1 MFNGTL
7 HNNIINKFATI
18 ELAKPKDVLVVVDE
32 RIVAEDIKQ
41 NIIDNS
47 ANYEHNQTGKMERSI
62 GVRNMGN
69 GEWGVT
75 AIDYAKYVN
84 GRDREKSANNIGFID
99 EAIDQ
104 AINDF
109 DLEPGDVD
117 IRYEQE

>member
-1 MFNGTL
+1 MFNG
-7 HNNIINKFATI
+7 IIHSKALSKFATI